1 MSSSNIPDGS
11 NVCKREFNFI
21 PMNGGCGVVVV
32 FVFVVVLEFV
42 FGLDIGD
49 VVSVVV
55 VDVDDDGIVEDGSG
69 G

>member
-1 MSSSNIPDGS
+1 M
-11 NVCKREFNFI
+11 CKREFNFI

-55 VDVDDDGIVEDGSG
+55 VDDDGIVEDGSG